1 MLFISVSLYIHLKF
15 VNCFK
20 FVCYVC
26 CFSKN
31 AMLDI
36 MAAACLLLIVIMLKI
51 AADSILLKVCPVIF
65 VTENQRFLGGCSGY
79 WRGW

>member
-1 MLFISVSLYIHLKF
+1 MLSLFVSLYIHLKF

-26 CFSKN
+26 CFSST
-31 AMLDI
+31 MLDI

>member
-1 MLFISVSLYIHLKF
+1 
-15 VNCFK
+15 
-20 FVCYVC
+20 
-26 CFSKN
+26 
-31 AMLDI
+31 MLDI

-65 VTENQRFLGGCSGY
+65 VTENQRFLGGCCGY

>member
-1 MLFISVSLYIHLKF
+1 
-15 VNCFK
+15 
-20 FVCYVC
+20 
-26 CFSKN
+26 
-31 AMLDI
+31 MLDI